1 MALSCKLQKCSSNL
15 LFPWS
20 QSCRCFCTSLGFFL
34 DESKRKFLNL
44 CLLSSLINFAGPL
57 CVHYV
62 PLVLLKTD
70 KMIRYL
76 MIYSYVY
83 IWCALKNRD
92 CVTPAQSTETHICTL
107 NSSMK
112 FASPSLLC
120 ICLPFQCP
128 SSVFLLPFV
137 L

>member
-1 MALSCKLQKCSSNL
+1 MALFPANFRSVLQIC
-15 LFPWS
+15 LFPEARVADVFVLLLDFW
-20 QSCRCFCTSLGFFL
+20 
-34 DESKRKFLNL
+34 DESKRNFLNL

-57 CVHYV
+57 CVLYV
-62 PLVLLKTD
+62 PLVLLKTE
-70 KMIRYL
+70 KMICYL

-92 CVTPAQSTETHICTL
+92 CVIPAQSTETHICTL

-112 FASPSLLC
+112 FASPFLLC

-128 SSVFLLPFV
+128 SSVFLLLFV

>member
-1 MALSCKLQKCSSNL
+1 MFFKFAFSLKPELQMFLYFS
-15 LFPWS
+15 WV
-20 QSCRCFCTSLGFFL
+20 FL
-34 DESKRKFLNL
+34 DESMRKFLNL

>member
-1 MALSCKLQKCSSNL
+1 MALCPANFKSVLQIC
-15 LFPWS
+15 LFPEARVAGVFVLSVFW
-20 QSCRCFCTSLGFFL
+20 
-34 DESKRKFLNL
+34 DESKRNFLNR

-57 CVHYV
+57 CVLYV

-70 KMIRYL
+70 KMICYL

-92 CVTPAQSTETHICTL
+92 CITPAQSTETHICTL

-112 FASPSLLC
+112 FASPSLSC
-120 ICLPFQCP
+120 VCLHFQCP
-128 SSVFLLPFV
+128 SSFFLLPFV

>member
-1 MALSCKLQKCSSNL
+1 MSCNLQKCSSNL
-15 LFPWS
+15 PFLWN
-20 QSCRCFCTSLGFFL
+20 QRCRCFCTSLGFL
-34 DESKRKFLNL
+34 RWKQEELLESLPPFFSYQL
-44 CLLSSLINFAGPL
+44 CRSSLYPF
-57 CVHYV
+57 V

-70 KMIRYL
+70 KMICYL
-76 MIYSYVY
+76 MICSYVY

-92 CVTPAQSTETHICTL
+92 CITQAQSTETHIYTL